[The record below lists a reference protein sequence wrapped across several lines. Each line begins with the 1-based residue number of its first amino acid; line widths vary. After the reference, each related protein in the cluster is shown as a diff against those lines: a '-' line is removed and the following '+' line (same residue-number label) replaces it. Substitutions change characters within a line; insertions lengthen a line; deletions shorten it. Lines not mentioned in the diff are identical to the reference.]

1 MRGNVSTGPFRL
13 FSGCQTTSTMSN
25 PSDSLKTTPL
35 HDAHEELGARMMAF
49 GGFDMPVQ
57 YSSIIEEHMAVRNE
71 AGLFDVSHMGEL
83 LVRGPEALTLIQRLV
98 TNDASNLY
106 DGRAMYTVMCTPE
119 GGIIDDLIVYRRAE
133 DLYMLV
139 LNAANVE
146 RDVEWIREHNTDGTE
161 LENVSDE
168 TALIALQGP
177 RSLEIA
183 QPFLDDDLDDLKF
196 YHFWEEAEGAF
207 LDCDHALISRTGYTG
222 EVGLELYVPA
232 DEAEHVWTA
241 LLEAGA
247 DAGLKPAGLGAR
259 DTLRLEAGLCL
270 HGNDITEQ
278 TNPYEA
284 GLGWLV
290 KLGKGDFIG
299 RDALKTIQE
308 EGPERSLVGFVA
320 TERGIPRPDHVI
332 QSPDGESIGVVT
344 SGTQSPV
351 LDTGIG
357 LGYVPN
363 DPAYTEP
370 GQPLII
376 ASRRRS
382 FEAVVETPPF
392 HKDD

>member
-1 MRGNVSTGPFRL
+1 MAD
-13 FSGCQTTSTMSN
+13 TSDT
-25 PSDSLKTTPL
+25 LKTTPL
-35 HDAHEELGARMMAF
+35 YDAHVDLDARMMGF

-57 YSSIIEEHMAVRNE
+57 YSSIIEEHMAVRKD

-83 LVRGPEALTLIQRLV
+83 LVEGTAALDLIQTLV
-98 TNDASNLY
+98 TNDASKLY

-133 DLYMLV
+133 DRYLLV

-146 RDVEWIREHNTDGTE
+146 RDIEWIRDHNDVGAD
-161 LENVSDE
+161 LENASDDV
-168 TALIALQGP
+168 ALLALQGP
-177 RSLEIA
+177 RSLDIA
-183 QPFLDDDLDDLKF
+183 QPFLDKDLDNLKF
-196 YHFWEEAEGAF
+196 YHFWEFGNGEF
-207 LDCDHALISRTGYTG
+207 LDCDTALVSRTGYTG

-232 DEAEHVWTA
+232 EEATRIWNT
-241 LLEAGA
+241 LLDAGE
-247 DAGLKPAGLGAR
+247 DRGLKPAGLGAR

-290 KLGKGDFIG
+290 KLEKGEFIG
-299 RDALKTIQE
+299 RDALQTIHE
-308 EGPERSLVGFVA
+308 EGPSRSLVGFVA
-320 TERGIPRPDHVI
+320 AERGIPRHDHMI
-332 QSPDGESIGVVT
+332 QSPEGNTIGVVT

-370 GQPLII
+370 GQSLRI
-376 ASRRRS
+376 ASRRRT
-382 FEAVVETPPF
+382 FEATVQDPPF
-392 HKDD
+392 HKS